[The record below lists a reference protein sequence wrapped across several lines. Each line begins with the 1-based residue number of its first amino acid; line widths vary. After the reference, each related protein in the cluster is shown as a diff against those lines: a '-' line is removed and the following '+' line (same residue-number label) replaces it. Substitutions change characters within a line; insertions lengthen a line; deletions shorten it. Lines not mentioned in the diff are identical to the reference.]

1 LPVAA
6 IIVVAGTV
14 IARALFAGTLFT
26 RPVFTRPVFAGAII
40 TGTLLTRAVIAR
52 PVIAGALVAVPIPAT
67 VIAAPI
73 ITGTIIAGTII
84 AGTVITAAVVT
95 GARITA
101 LVVTLIALLAVT
113 GVDRVV
119 AAIFTVAHIIV
130 KAILA
135 PAIVRLPLA
144 IIAQHPEIMFGILQI
159 IFCGHPIAG
168 LLRIAS
174 QGAVFFQQLGG
185 VAALAVVQ
193 PVAVIAATGHLLR
206 ARAIVA
212 ATAPPPLV
220 VPDQVPDP
228 QFLAII

>member
-1 LPVAA
+1 MPVAA

-26 RPVFTRPVFAGAII
+26 RPVFAGAII
-40 TGTLLTRAVIAR
+40 TGTLLTRAVIAW

-73 ITGTIIAGTII
+73 ITGTIIAGT
-84 AGTVITAAVVT
+84 VITAAVVT

-101 LVVTLIALLAVT
+101 LVVTLFALLAVT
-113 GVDRVV
+113 SVDRIV

-159 IFCGHPIAG
+159 IFCGHPIAS
-168 LLRIAS
+168 LLRIAG

-206 ARAIVA
+206 TRTIVA

>member
-1 LPVAA
+1 MPVAA

-26 RPVFTRPVFAGAII
+26 RPVFAGAIITVAII
-40 TGTLLTRAVIAR
+40 TGTLLTRAVIAW

-73 ITGTIIAGTII
+73 ITGTIIAGT
-84 AGTVITAAVVT
+84 VITAAVVT

-101 LVVTLIALLAVT
+101 LVVTLFALLAVT
-113 GVDRVV
+113 SVDRIV

>member
-26 RPVFTRPVFAGAII
+26 RPVFAGAIITVAII
-40 TGTLLTRAVIAR
+40 TGTLLTRAVIAW

-73 ITGTIIAGTII
+73 ITGTIIAGT
-84 AGTVITAAVVT
+84 VITAAVVT

-101 LVVTLIALLAVT
+101 LVVTLFALLAVT
-113 GVDRVV
+113 SVDRIV